1 MANEILEALKADM
14 IRSEFVV
21 GSYVKYPNRNN
32 PETFYVGRIKDI
44 PSSGMPEG
52 ITIENDRNQS
62 MTSSETP
69 IYRKDELLPVLLSE
83 GILINDFGFEKKV
96 NKRLYGL
103 PPTQTYFELKLEGK
117 DPLQMIEAGTA
128 RFCMVIPS
136 DGYYGCA
143 FIPIIHV
150 HRLQNIIAVL
160 KA

>member
-1 MANEILEALKADM
+1 MATKLLEAIKADM

-44 PSSGMPEG
+44 LASGMLG
-52 ITIENDRNQS
+52 NITIENDRNQS
-62 MTSSETP
+62 LTP
-69 IYRKDELLPVLLSE
+69 SAALLYNKDELQPVLLSE
-83 GILINDFGFEKKV
+83 SILINDFGFEKKV

-128 RFCMVIPS
+128 RYCVVIPS
-136 DGYYGCA
+136 DGYFGCA
-143 FIPIIHV
+143 FIPIIYV
-150 HRLQNIIAVL
+150 HRLQNIIVVL
-160 KA
+160 MA